1 MIPLPCR
8 FVIAVAAWIVPKSKR
23 TEWKLE
29 WRAELW
35 HKARAGAGW
44 QDLLRCAWGA
54 FRDAAWL
61 LKSERKR
68 RGFDL
73 FRTPL
78 RTEAA
83 FLLTALLLAGFSGGL
98 NAPKLPFSN
107 AARLITVNHP
117 VHFAGARDS
126 MFRRQYVAMVR
137 LRAQSIQE
145 VLVYRG
151 LDDKNLAMLVSRNV
165 LSVLGSQRMLGRG
178 FTGEDADSTAIL
190 SEEFWRTRFHSDPAI
205 INKVVTIDDRPYT
218 VIGVMSR
225 RFCFISDRVRFYA
238 PLDWLNLPVG
248 FVGLLAPGQTVSSA
262 QDELRRIAGEVE
274 LPLVAEGLEAQPML
288 QDARQQELTFAAIVA
303 LGGAL
308 LGMAFLL
315 IRRLGDARYGLVL
328 GARLT
333 AVLLALGLLRISL
346 LALESSQGSNL
357 YAAYSL
363 ISVWVYLLIC
373 FAAMC
378 LLIIDHRGRCLRC
391 FAKLRM
397 PAPIGVWSSSILDRP
412 ITEYVCPAGHGAL
425 IVAGTGDAPDHWT
438 VLDKSWQDLFA
449 HTED

>member
-1 MIPLPCR
+1 MIPLPCQ

-35 HKARAGAGW
+35 HKARAGAEW

-73 FRTPL
+73 FRKPL
-78 RTEAA
+78 RTEIA

-98 NAPKLPFSN
+98 TEPKLPFSN

-126 MFRRQYVAMVR
+126 MFRRKYVALVR
-137 LRAQSIQE
+137 LQSQSLQDI
-145 VLVYRG
+145 LVYRAFR
-151 LDDKNLAMLVSRNV
+151 DKNLGMLVSRNM
-165 LSVLGSQRMLGRG
+165 LSVLGSQPILGRG
-178 FTGEDADSTAIL
+178 FTVDDADSTAIL

-205 INKVVTIDDRPYT
+205 INTSVLINERPYT
-218 VIGVMSR
+218 VIGVMPR
-225 RFCFISDRVRFYA
+225 RFWFISDRVRFYA
-238 PLDWLNLPVG
+238 PLDRLNMPVG
-248 FVGLLAPGQTVSSA
+248 LVGMLAPGETVSSA
-262 QDELRRIAGEVE
+262 EAELRRIAGEVE
-274 LPLVAEGLEAQPML
+274 NPLVAEGLEVQPML
-288 QDARQQELTFAAIVA
+288 QDPRQQELAFAAIVA
-303 LGGAL
+303 FAGAL

-315 IRRLGDARYGLVL
+315 IKRLGGLRYWLVL
-328 GARLT
+328 GARLA

-346 LALESSQGSNL
+346 LAVGSSNGSTS
-357 YAAYSL
+357 YTAYSL
-363 ISVWVYLLIC
+363 VSVWIYLLIC

-397 PAPIGVWSSSILDRP
+397 PAPMGVWSSSILDQP